1 MTAQNQKIT
10 VLVPLEIKNALDQLK
25 NDLQASLNS
34 IYVMAISEF
43 LEKKKREK
51 LRMQAAQMVEEYKT
65 NPEMIEWQ
73 EFEGDRSES

>member
-43 LEKKKREK
+43 LEKK
-51 LRMQAAQMVEEYKT
+51 MTDA
-65 NPEMIEWQ
+65 
-73 EFEGDRSES
+73 FG